1 MKNQPYIKKGVL
13 LFGLFLFLA
22 GIPVPGSAAEEF
34 AAPGLIEAWA
44 LVTMKA
50 KTSGNI
56 GSIQVEEGDHVKE
69 RKVLLEMENHREKA
83 LIRLAEARLEK
94 AKAALMEAKVA
105 LQNSKKDLGRKE
117 VMKEVIPKKEFENA
131 QDLVL
136 QHEALVSTR
145 EGEIKEAEAELH
157 LRTVELENTLIR
169 APFDGM
175 MTQIHVKKGETVE
188 ALNTPIC
195 EVVHFDRLYVQ
206 VTVPLQFLPRLKKG
220 MRVDIRVE
228 KDAFLFNKKFG
239 GEIWYIN
246 PIVDP
251 TSRRFKVKVLLHS
264 PDDLVRPGMI
274 AEVFF
279 PLKK

>member
-1 MKNQPYIKKGVL
+1 MKNQPYIKKVVL
-13 LFGLFLFLA
+13 LLGLILFLA
-22 GIPVPGSAAEEF
+22 GIPVAGSSAEEF

-44 LVTMKA
+44 QVTMKA

-56 GSIQVEEGDHVKE
+56 GSIHVEEGDRVKE
-69 RKVLLEMENHREKA
+69 GKVLLEMENHREKA
-83 LIRLAEARLEK
+83 LIRLAEARVEK
-94 AKAALMEAKVA
+94 AKAALMEARVT

-131 QDLVL
+131 QDLVV
-136 QHEALVSTR
+136 QHEALVLTR
-145 EGEIKEAEAELH
+145 EGEVREAEAELH

-195 EVVHFDRLYVQ
+195 EVVHLDRLYVQ
-206 VTVPLQFLPRLKKG
+206 VTVPIQFLPRLKKG

-228 KDAFLFNKKFG
+228 KDALLFNKKFG
-239 GEIWYIN
+239 GEILYIN

-251 TSRRFKVKVLLHS
+251 TSRRFKVKVLFHS

>member
-1 MKNQPYIKKGVL
+1 MKNKQNIKQTL
-13 LFGLFLFLA
+13 ILIGLFLFLA
-22 GIPVPGSAAEEF
+22 GIPVAGSAAEEF

-44 LVTMKA
+44 QVTMKA

-56 GSIQVEEGDHVKE
+56 GSIQVEEGDRVKE
-69 RKVLLEMENHREKA
+69 GKVLLELENHREKA
-83 LIRLAEARLEK
+83 LIRLAEARVEK
-94 AKAALMEAKVA
+94 AKAALMEAKVT

-131 QDLVL
+131 QDLVV
-136 QHEALVSTR
+136 QHEALVLTR
-145 EGEIKEAEAELH
+145 EGEVKEAEAELH
-157 LRTVELENTLIR
+157 LRTVELENTLIQ

-175 MTQIHVKKGETVE
+175 MTQIHVKTGETV
-188 ALNTPIC
+188 ASLNTPIC
-195 EVVHFDRLYVQ
+195 EVVHLDRLYVQ
-206 VTVPLQFLPRLKKG
+206 VTVPIQFLPRLKKG

-228 KDAFLFNKKFG
+228 KDALLFNKKFG
-239 GEIWYIN
+239 GEILYIN

-251 TSRRFKVKVLLHS
+251 TSRRFKVKVLFHS

>member
-1 MKNQPYIKKGVL
+1 MIL
-13 LFGLFLFLA
+13 IGLFLFLA
-22 GIPVPGSAAEEF
+22 GIPVAGSAAEEF

-44 LVTMKA
+44 QVTMKA

-56 GSIQVEEGDHVKE
+56 GSIQVEEGDRVKE
-69 RKVLLEMENHREKA
+69 GKVLLELENHREKA
-83 LIRLAEARLEK
+83 LIRLAEARVEK
-94 AKAALMEAKVA
+94 AKAALMEAKVT

-131 QDLVL
+131 QDLVV
-136 QHEALVSTR
+136 QHEALVLTR
-145 EGEIKEAEAELH
+145 EGEVKEAEAELH
-157 LRTVELENTLIR
+157 LRTVELENTLIQ

-175 MTQIHVKKGETVE
+175 MTQIHVKTGETV
-188 ALNTPIC
+188 ASLNTPIC
-195 EVVHFDRLYVQ
+195 EVVHLDRLYVQ
-206 VTVPLQFLPRLKKG
+206 VTVPIQFLPRLKKG

-228 KDAFLFNKKFG
+228 KDALLFNKKFG
-239 GEIWYIN
+239 GEILYIN

-251 TSRRFKVKVLLHS
+251 TSRRFKVKVLFHS